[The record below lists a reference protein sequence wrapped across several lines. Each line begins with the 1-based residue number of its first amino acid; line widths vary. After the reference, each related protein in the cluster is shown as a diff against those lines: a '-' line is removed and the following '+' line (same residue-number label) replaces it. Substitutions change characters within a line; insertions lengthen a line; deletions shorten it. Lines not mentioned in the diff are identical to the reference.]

1 VATRERQ
8 IVLAVLQALRSAN
21 IASVGANVFDE
32 RGFAIEVE
40 RLPAVDVLAGDSSQD
55 VMGIGGAQLW
65 TRFALDV
72 AVVARETAS
81 TAASG
86 VADPI
91 VAAVHQVLMRSTAVR
106 VLVRDLR
113 PQSHRVLRQESG
125 DGVVVRRTL
134 SYLVEHVTFVD
145 DLEVA
150 PT

>member
-1 VATRERQ
+1 MATRERQ
-8 IVLAVLQALRSAN
+8 IVLAALQALRTAN
-21 IASVGANVFDE
+21 IAGVGANVFDE

-40 RLPAVDVLAGDSSQD
+40 RLPAVDVLAGDSSQE

-72 AVVARETAS
+72 AVVARESGSSVAS
-81 TAASG
+81 A
-86 VADPI
+86 VADPV
-91 VAAVHQVLMRSTAVR
+91 VAAVHQVLMRSTGVR

-113 PQSHRVLRQESG
+113 PQSQRVLRQESG

-134 SYLVEHVTFVD
+134 TYLVEHVTLVD